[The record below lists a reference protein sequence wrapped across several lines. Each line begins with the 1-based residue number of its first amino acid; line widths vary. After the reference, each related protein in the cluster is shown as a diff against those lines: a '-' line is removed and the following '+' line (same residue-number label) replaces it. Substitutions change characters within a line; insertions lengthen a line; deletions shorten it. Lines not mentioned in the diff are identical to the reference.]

1 MEENKEI
8 LNKKIDFMLTI
19 EVRNANPNGDPL
31 NGNMPRVDY
40 DGYGEISDV
49 AIKRKIRNRRQDMGK
64 EIFVKSNDRIDDG
77 FKSLEKRFK
86 SIEFINDKNEKVE
99 IKKENEEI
107 IHRISCEKWID
118 VRGFGQVM
126 AFKNKKNQKE
136 KGFSLGVR
144 GPISISLAKSLSPV
158 TVQTMQITR
167 STNGMEKDGKSSD
180 TMGNKHFVEYG
191 VYIVKGS
198 VNCFFA
204 EKTGFTEEDVK
215 DLKEALKTLFVNDAS
230 SARPEGSMSVKELF
244 WFEHNSKLGKVSA
257 AKIYE
262 LLKYNKEENMG
273 MFTKY
278 SDYNIRLD
286 EEKMKE
292 YDIVYGK
299 IEGDDNEKIENN
311 KNSCMVERIE
321 GI

>member
-1 MEENKEI
+1 MEENKKV

-31 NGNMPRVDY
+31 NGNMPRADY

-49 AIKRKIRNRRQDMGK
+49 AIKRKIRNRWQDMGK

-77 FKSLEKRFK
+77 MRSLEKRFENK
-86 SIEFINDKNEKVE
+86 FGKLSKEK
-99 IKKENEEI
+99 KDEEI
-107 IHRISCEKWID
+107 YRESCEKWLD
-118 VRGFGQVM
+118 VRGFGQVIT
-126 AFKNKKNQKE
+126 FQKK
-136 KGFSLGVR
+136 SIGVR

-158 TVQTMQITR
+158 TIQTMQITR

-215 DLKEALKTLFVNDAS
+215 YLKEALKTLFVNDAS

-257 AKIYE
+257 SKIYE

-292 YDIVYGK
+292 YDIVYRK
-299 IEGDDNEKIENN
+299 IEEDDNEKIENN
-311 KNSCMVERIE
+311 KDSCMVERIE